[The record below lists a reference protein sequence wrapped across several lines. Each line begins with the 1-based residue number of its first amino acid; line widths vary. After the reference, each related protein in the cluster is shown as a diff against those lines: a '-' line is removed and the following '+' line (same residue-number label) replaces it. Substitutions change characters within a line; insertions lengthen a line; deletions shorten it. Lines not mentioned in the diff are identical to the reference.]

1 MPWEL
6 FEKAPAGYT
15 DWYTTRRGR
24 RTDSAERALLAWL
37 LTHFPSARSVLEV
50 GCGTGHF
57 TRWLA
62 TQSLRLVGLDRSPGM
77 LAEMRRRAPDIP
89 AVLGDAHCLPFGN
102 GATDLVVY
110 VTALEFLEDP
120 TRSLAE
126 ATRVARQ
133 GVILVVLNRWSLGGL
148 SRRWGPQSRQ
158 PLLSQARGW
167 SLAALRTLVRDS
179 AAWRFR
185 NILWT
190 SALFPGCPSQV
201 LAPIPVGEVIGLA
214 AVLTSTTVGA
224 HEEGQGK
231 PMGALDPMLASQ
243 RG

>member
-1 MPWEL
+1 MSWEL
-6 FEKAPAGYT
+6 FEKAAAGYT
-15 DWYTTRRGR
+15 DWYTTRRGQ
-24 RTDSAERALLAWL
+24 RTECAERALLAWL

-57 TRWLA
+57 TGWLA
-62 TQSLRLVGLDRSPGM
+62 TRSLNVVGLDRSLAM
-77 LAEMRRRAPDIP
+77 LAEMRRRAVDIP
-89 AVLGDAHCLPFGN
+89 AILSDAHCLPFGE
-102 GATDLVVY
+102 GAIDLVAY

-126 ATRVARQ
+126 AVRVARQ

-148 SRRWGPQSRQ
+148 SRRWGRQSRQ
-158 PLLSQARGW
+158 PLLGQARDW

-179 AAWRFR
+179 AAWRLRRIF
-185 NILWT
+185 WA
-190 SALFPGCPSQV
+190 SALFPGCPSRA

-214 AVLTSTTVGA
+214 AVLTSTAVGA

-231 PMGALDPMLASQ
+231 PMRALDPMSASQ
-243 RG
+243 GG

>member
-6 FEKAPAGYT
+6 FEKAAPGYV

-24 RTDSAERALLAWL
+24 RTDVAERALLAWIL
-37 LTHFPSARSVLEV
+37 AHFPSARSALEV

-62 TQSLRLVGLDRSPGM
+62 TRSLKAVGLDRSPGM
-77 LAEMRRRAPDIP
+77 LAEMRMRGPDIP
-89 AVLGDAHCLPFGN
+89 AVLGDAHCLPFAD
-102 GATDLVVY
+102 GAFDLVLY
-110 VTALEFLEDP
+110 VTALEFLEVP

-126 ATRVARQ
+126 AARVARQ

-158 PLLSQARGW
+158 PLLSQARDW
-167 SLAALRTLVRDS
+167 SLATLRTLVMDS
-179 AAWRFR
+179 AAWRLR
-185 NILWT
+185 NILWA
-190 SALFPGCPSQV
+190 SALFPGCPSRV
-201 LAPIPVGEVIGLA
+201 LAPIPIGEVIGLV
-214 AVLTSTTVGA
+214 AVLTSTAVDA

-231 PMGALDPMLASQ
+231 PMGALDPTSGSQ
-243 RG
+243 NG